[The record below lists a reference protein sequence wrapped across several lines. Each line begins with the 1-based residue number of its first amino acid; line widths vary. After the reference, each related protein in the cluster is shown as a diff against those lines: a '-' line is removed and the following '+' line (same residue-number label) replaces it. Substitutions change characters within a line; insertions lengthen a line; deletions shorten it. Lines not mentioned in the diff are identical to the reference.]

1 MSNRDI
7 FLAILVP
14 CVLGFGFVIAKPAM
28 ESFPP
33 ILLNGLRWSLSG
45 LIMCYFFPFPK
56 KFIKQMFVIS
66 IIGGTIQYSLS
77 FYGLKILDGASATL
91 FVQAEIPFGIL
102 IAYFLLGEKVPL
114 KNIIGLIIAFVGI
127 AILSGNPN
135 LEGKM
140 LGVLL
145 VLSGAFLWSLA
156 QVFAK
161 DVSEKIGGLALTAWL
176 GIFSGPQCIIA
187 SYFIEG
193 NTFDFI
199 TNATTQ
205 AWIIVIYLAVGMNVI
220 GYSCWYS
227 VLSRNP
233 VNNVMSVLLLF
244 PITGLLTSIFIL
256 GETPNTYAYFGG
268 AIIIS
273 GVAMILINKRSKNI
287 KNKLSNVINPT

>member
-1 MSNRDI
+1 MSRKDI
-7 FLAILVP
+7 LLALLVP
-14 CVLGFGFVIAKPAM
+14 CLLGFGFVIAKPAM

-45 LIMCYFFPFPK
+45 LMMCYFFPFPK
-56 KFIKQMFVIS
+56 NFIKQMFAIS
-66 IIGGTIQYSLS
+66 IIGGSIQYSLS
-77 FYGLKILDGASATL
+77 FYGLNILDGASATL

-102 IAYFLLGEKVPL
+102 IAYFLLGERAPL
-114 KNIIGLIIAFVGI
+114 KNIIGLIIAFIGI

-135 LEGKM
+135 LDGKL
-140 LGVLL
+140 LGVVLI
-145 VLSGAFLWSLA
+145 LSGAFLWSLA

-176 GIFSGPQCIIA
+176 GIFSGPQCLIA

-193 NTFDFI
+193 NTLDYLF
-199 TNATTQ
+199 NATTE

-244 PITGLLTSIFIL
+244 PVTGLLTSIFIL
-256 GETPNTYAYFGG
+256 NETPNTYAYFGG

-273 GVAMILINKRSKNI
+273 GVAMILINKKSDKNF
-287 KNKLSNVINPT
+287 NNQ